1 MTARSISPSFIV
13 VIRTAGERTFEAC
26 KALILRQVPDDRLHV
41 VDERPFEA
49 ALRRCYQIGIESDA
63 EWMITVD
70 ADVLLREG
78 ALEGLLVEAS
88 AMPRDYF
95 QVEGMVFDKLTN
107 RARWAGYRCYRT
119 EHLAEA
125 QTLVPA
131 DRTEIRPEFTTLER
145 MAARGKPY
153 LRSSQIYGVH
163 DFEQYY
169 VDVYRK
175 AFVHAEKHQVWLF
188 EMLEHWKREATRDH
202 DFLVAL
208 RGAAE
213 SLTALEAPRIDRRDF
228 ETRAEQVLRELRL
241 VEKPHLD
248 WSQVGPEAVEAVLA
262 SATVLV
268 GCPQTCSNT
277 TCRQRLRS
285 RYTRLGLWRFVP
297 HFFGSALSDAGNAIK
312 RLAERGQ

>member
-1 MTARSISPSFIV
+1 MTARSISPSYIV

-26 KALILRQVPDDRLHV
+26 KALILQQVPEDRLHV

-49 ALRRCYQIGIESDA
+49 ALRRCYQIGIESDS
-63 EWMITVD
+63 EWMVTVD
-70 ADVLLREG
+70 ADVLLRER
-78 ALEGLLVEAS
+78 AIIGLLAEAA
-88 AMPRDYF
+88 AMPRDHF

-125 QTLVPA
+125 QTQVPA
-131 DRTEIRPEFTTLER
+131 DRTEIRPEFSTLER

-188 EMLEHWKREATRDH
+188 EMLEHWKREATRDQ

-228 ETRAEQVLRELRL
+228 ETRAEQVLRKLRL
-241 VEKPHLD
+241 VEKPPLES
-248 WSQVGPEAVEAVLA
+248 SQVGPETVEAVLA
-262 SATVLV
+262 SAVALA
-268 GCPQTCSNT
+268 GPSARSSNMT
-277 TCRQRLRS
+277 RRQRLHS
-285 RYTRLGLWRFVP
+285 RYSRLGLWRFVP

-312 RLAERGQ
+312 RLAERGR